1 MNDVDSSPTFVM
13 LHDLLWIGLQL
24 YLCCTYWSQEIAPEV
39 LRRYG
44 QANVGSVSAGCL
56 HGVPEAG
63 HAEVMSARCATKTE
77 RTARAAW
84 PL

>member
-1 MNDVDSSPTFVM
+1 MVM
-13 LHDLLWIGLQL
+13 QVMRLVREAMRFAMLVNSCKVTLLSGAKG
-24 YLCCTYWSQEIAPEV
+24 IAPEV